1 MIAVLDSDRKR
12 IPALCALPNRLAG
25 RDADNPLNADISV
38 VQDSTTQKEIN
49 MNTQVSKSPHPLA
62 WIAGIAVILFS
73 AAGIAAI
80 MGWIPTSTG
89 TPGNNAAVEKLA
101 TNTAKPAAPKAHTVP
116 APVQVANNAPAKLKC
131 AECGVIESV
140 REIQNHGEGTG
151 LGAVGGAVVG
161 GLLGN
166 QVGSGRGNTAATVVG
181 AVGGVIA
188 GNEIEKRVKSTKGY
202 EITVRFDD
210 GSSRVISAASAPMW
224 RTGDHVKVVD
234 GVIQANS

>member
-1 MIAVLDSDRKR
+1 
-12 IPALCALPNRLAG
+12 
-25 RDADNPLNADISV
+25 
-38 VQDSTTQKEIN
+38 

-62 WIAGIAVILFS
+62 WVAGIAVILFS
-73 AAGIAAI
+73 VVGIAAI

-89 TPGNNAAVEKLA
+89 TPGNNAALEEP
-101 TNTAKPAAPKAHTVP
+101 TMNTAKPAAPKARTAPAQVASNAPATPKAHT
-116 APVQVANNAPAKLKC
+116 APVQVASNAPAKPKC
-131 AECGVIESV
+131 ADCGVIESV
-140 REIQNHGEGTG
+140 REIQHRGEGSG

-210 GSSRVISAASAPMW
+210 GSSRVISAASAPAW
-224 RTGDHVKVVD
+224 RTGDRVRVVD
-234 GVIQANS
+234 GVIQSDS